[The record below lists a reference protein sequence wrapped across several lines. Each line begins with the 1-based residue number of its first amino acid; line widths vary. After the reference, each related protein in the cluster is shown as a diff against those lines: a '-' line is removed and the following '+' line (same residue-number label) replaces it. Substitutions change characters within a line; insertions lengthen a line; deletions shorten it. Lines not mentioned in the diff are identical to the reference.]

1 MNNEVINKQSIV
13 DFAESILEDNRTV
26 GIRMTGYSM
35 YPTLRPGDIGHIEN
49 VFQIKL
55 KLAILLFSS

>member
-1 MNNEVINKQSIV
+1 LILLN
-13 DFAESILEDNRTV
+13 SILEDNRTV